1 MNMDQNFMWIHYE
14 RLHHHNKA
22 KHNKTVCIFLG
33 IYCIYIAAVSYY
45 YRLGKV
51 IPHATLWQYISWL
64 YFMIDMFLCIAENIV
79 RKQLTCLQITS
90 LMSWSNDSSQYV
102 GLHVSMEWRSQ
113 QWDTIH
119 FWYQYSLSN
128 EYMQLFLVVTQ
139 IANAHINISLTSIQH
154 LNVRL
159 MSDQYRF
166 DVLCCL
172 GTFIDC
178 DDKGT

>member
-1 MNMDQNFMWIHYE
+1 MHISWDI
-14 RLHHHNKA
+14 L
-22 KHNKTVCIFLG
+22 
-33 IYCIYIAAVSYY
+33 YIAAMSCC

-90 LMSWSNDSSQYV
+90 LMSWSNDSSQCV

-128 EYMQLFLVVTQ
+128 EYIYQLFLVVTQ
-139 IANAHINISLTSIQH
+139 IANAHINVSLTSIQH
-154 LNVRL
+154 LNVRSISIWCSL
-159 MSDQYRF
+159 LSGNIHRLWGQGNPGCR
-166 DVLCCL
+166 LN
-172 GTFIDC
+172 I
-178 DDKGT
+178 